1 MKKYSETPPSQ
12 TKKQISWEKIENL
25 MEQLKSNL
33 DFYYMDLNSLENLIE
48 YYFSQLAAQ
57 ENLDELR
64 DLQQEVFDL
73 KTQCGYLK
81 QRLRI
86 DMDGKEAFLQNPP
99 VFKDENEELEHE
111 IHKFVIEENELE
123 KAIFSMIQEVL
134 GNETSENLT
143 LN

>member
-1 MKKYSETPPSQ
+1 MKNYSETPPSQ
-12 TKKQISWEKIENL
+12 INKQISWKNLQHL

-33 DFYYMDLNSLENLIE
+33 DFYYLDLSSLENLIE
-48 YYFSQLAAQ
+48 YYFSKLVAQ

-64 DLQQEVFDL
+64 ELQQEVFNL
-73 KTQCGYLK
+73 KTQCDYLK
-81 QRLRI
+81 QRLRV

-111 IHKFVIEENELE
+111 IYKFVTEENELE

-134 GNETSENLT
+134 GSEASENLT